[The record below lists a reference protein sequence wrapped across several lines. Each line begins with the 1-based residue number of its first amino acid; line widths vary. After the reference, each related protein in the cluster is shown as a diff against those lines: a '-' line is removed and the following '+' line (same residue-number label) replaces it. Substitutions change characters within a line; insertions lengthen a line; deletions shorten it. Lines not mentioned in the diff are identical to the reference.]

1 MTKAL
6 SNLNFRDIGG
16 LPTQDGGIVRPGMI
30 YRSEGPA
37 SFEPVHREELA
48 ALNIKLVCDLRS
60 EGERD
65 EDPNDWAVAA
75 RLLNLDVTADLRVQT
90 NSGWTALKHD
100 QSPQAVRIALLGN
113 YVSIPAALR
122 PHLRHLVE
130 SIVDGETP
138 LLVHCT
144 AGKDRTGVMIALL
157 LRSVGVPEDVVIADY
172 ERSDVFAKNLRLRGG
187 IEEQF
192 EQTFGFIPSQELIDA
207 MIGVDVEFLNAAF
220 DAMTAENGSL
230 EGYFESAGIDDALL
244 ARFRET
250 MVATVDDMGRTER
263 G

>member
-1 MTKAL
+1 MTEAL
-6 SNLNFRDIGG
+6 SKLNFRDIGG
-16 LPTQDGGIVRPGMI
+16 LPTQDGGVVRPGII

-37 SFEPVHREELA
+37 SFHPVHREELA

-65 EDPNDWAVAA
+65 KDPNDWAATA
-75 RLLNLDVTADLRVQT
+75 RLLNLDVTADLRVKT
-90 NSGWTALKHD
+90 NSGWEALRHD
-100 QSPQAVRIALLGN
+100 QSPETVRSALVGN
-113 YVSIPAALR
+113 YASIPAALR
-122 PHLRHLVE
+122 PHLQHLVE

-157 LRSVGVPEDVVIADY
+157 LRAVGVPEDVVIADY

-192 EQTFGFIPSQELIDA
+192 NETFGFIPTQELIDA
-207 MIGVDVEFLNAAF
+207 MIGVDVAFLNAAF
-220 DAMTAENGSL
+220 EVIAAEYGSL
-230 EGYFESAGIDDALL
+230 EDYFTACGVDAPLL

-250 MVATVDDMGRTER
+250 MVAAI
-263 G
+263 